1 MGSKTLVAA
10 ASLVLC
16 LFSPAMLPA
25 QTDHDTKQ
33 DAQIV
38 QLRADLKSLT
48 ELVSKQTELVAKQ
61 GKDFSATM
69 AVVGDQSKQIEQ
81 LKKDFD
87 RALEVHR
94 ENQAE
99 MKRILDTISGTDNS
113 GNRVL
118 KLFPI
123 MKQSPQ
129 FRQEVTDAVHE
140 TMRQQGTVRVR
151 NEMGTS
157 NTLLVNGQR
166 YSIPPYSTVEINVP
180 VGTLTTE
187 LPGYESPKNWT
198 IGPPNY
204 TQSIDIRPKYNP
216 VVIVEP
222 PRFVYPPL
230 VIGGSTWYPY

>member
-1 MGSKTLVAA
+1 MGWKTLVAA

-16 LFSPAMLPA
+16 LFSPTILSA
-25 QTDHDTKQ
+25 QTDSGPKPDP
-33 DAQIV
+33 QIV
-38 QLRADLKSLT
+38 QLRKDLTSLSDQVAEQAKNLT
-48 ELVSKQTELVAKQ
+48 AITKLVEAQSNDIKKLRE
-61 GKDFSATM
+61 DFVSSLAAMQNESA
-69 AVVGDQSKQIEQ
+69 GQRKI
-81 LKKDFD
+81 
-87 RALEVHR
+87 LE
-94 ENQAE
+94 A
-99 MKRILDTISGTDNS
+99 ISSTDS
-113 GNRVL
+113 RGNTVL
-118 KLFPI
+118 NLLPI

-140 TMRQQGTVRVR
+140 TLRQQGTVRVR

-166 YSIPPYSTVEINVP
+166 YSIPPYSTVEISVP

-187 LPGYESPKNWT
+187 LPGYEAPKNWT

-230 VIGGSTWYPY
+230 VIGGSDWYPY